1 MSALILIELNG
12 SEVNA
17 CSRAAITAASQ
28 LSDSIDALVLTN
40 DASNSASVSKLAGIN
55 SVKMIVDDALENANV
70 EVASKLIADAMSG
83 YKYLVSGSSTYSKNI
98 LPRVGALLDVQPIS
112 DVCEIKSNN
121 TFVRPLYAGNIM
133 ATVESSDDTIIMTVR
148 ATAFEHSGDG
158 GSAEVEVLSSTI
170 PESNSTFISLQE
182 SQSERP
188 ELTTA
193 ARIVSGG
200 RGLGSKENFALIEQL
215 ADKLD
220 AAVGASRAAV
230 DAGFISND
238 YQVGQTGKVV
248 VPDLYIAV
256 GISGAIQ
263 HLAGMKESKII
274 VAINKDGEA
283 PIFSVADYG
292 LEADL
297 FEALPQ
303 FLEELNKLNS
313 IQK

>member
-12 SEVNA
+12 SEVSAN
-17 CSRAAITAASQ
+17 SRAALTAALQ
-28 LSDSIDALVLTN
+28 LSDRVDALVLTN
-40 DASNSASVSKLAGIN
+40 DSANASAAASMSGIN
-55 SVKMIVDDALENANV
+55 TVKTIVDDSLEHANV
-70 EVASKLIADAMSG
+70 EVASKLIADVMSD
-83 YKYLVSGSSTYSKNI
+83 YKFLVSGSSTYSKNI

-112 DVCEIKSNN
+112 DVCEIKSSN
-121 TFVRPLYAGNIM
+121 TFVRPLYAGNVM
-133 ATVESSDDTIIMTVR
+133 ATVETSDDTIVMTVR
-148 ATAFEHSGDG
+148 ATAFEHAEDV
-158 GSAEVEVLSSTI
+158 GSAAVEVLTPAM

-193 ARIVSGG
+193 ERIVSGG
-200 RGLGSKENFALIEQL
+200 RGLGSKDNFAMIEQL

-248 VPDLYIAV
+248 APKLYLAV

-263 HLAGMKESKII
+263 HLAGMKDSQVI
-274 VAINKDGEA
+274 VVINNDPDA
-283 PIFSVADYG
+283 PMSRMADIVWQV
-292 LEADL
+292 DL
-297 FEALPQ
+297 FDALN
-303 FLEELNKLNS
+303 ELNAY
-313 IQK
+313 QV

>member
-1 MSALILIELNG
+1 MSVLILIELNG
-12 SEVNA
+12 SEVSSN
-17 CSRAAITAASQ
+17 SRAAITAATQ
-28 LSDSIDALVLTN
+28 LSDKIDALVLTDDLDN
-40 DASNSASVSKLAGIN
+40 ATSVTSLNGINTVKVIADSKLEHV
-55 SVKMIVDDALENANV
+55 SV
-70 EVASKLIADAMSG
+70 EVASKLVAKVMAD
-83 YKYLVSGSSTYSKNI
+83 YKYLLSGSSTYSKNI
-98 LPRVGALLDVQPIS
+98 LPTVGALLDVQPIS

-133 ATVESSDDTIIMTVR
+133 ATVESSDETILMTVR

-158 GSAEVEVLSSTI
+158 GSAAIEELSLPI
-170 PESNSTFISLQE
+170 PEQKSNFISLQE

-193 ARIVSGG
+193 DRIVSGG

-248 VPDLYIAV
+248 APKLYLAV

-263 HLAGMKESKII
+263 HLAGMKDSQVI
-274 VAINKDGEA
+274 VVINNDPDA
-283 PIFSVADYG
+283 PMARM
-292 LEADL
+292 ADL
-297 FEALPQ
+297 VWQTDLFGALK
-303 FLEELNKLNS
+303 ELNEHSL
-313 IQK
+313 

>member
-12 SEVNA
+12 SEVSAN
-17 CSRAAITAASQ
+17 SRAAITAASQ
-28 LSDSIDALVLTN
+28 LSDSVDALVLTN
-40 DASNSASVSKLAGIN
+40 DASNSSSVAALSGIN
-55 SVKMIVDDALENANV
+55 TVKMIVDDSLENSSV
-70 EVASKLIADAMSG
+70 EVASKLIADVMG
-83 YKYLVSGSSTYSKNI
+83 DYKYLISGSSTFSKNI

-121 TFVRPLYAGNIM
+121 TFVRPLYAGNVM
-133 ATVESSDDTIIMTVR
+133 ATVETSDETIVMTVR
-148 ATAFEHSGDG
+148 STAFEHSGDG
-158 GSAEVEVLSSTI
+158 GSASVESLSASMS
-170 PESNSTFISLQE
+170 ESNSSFVSLQE
-182 SQSERP
+182 SESERP

-193 ARIVSGG
+193 DRIVSGG

-248 VPDLYIAV
+248 APKLYLAV

-263 HLAGMKESKII
+263 HLAGMKDSQVI
-274 VAINKDGEA
+274 VVINNDPDA
-283 PIFSVADYG
+283 PMSRM
-292 LEADL
+292 ADL
-297 FEALPQ
+297 VWQVDLFDALN
-303 FLEELNKLNS
+303 ELNAY
-313 IQK
+313 QV

>member
-12 SEVNA
+12 SEVSAN
-17 CSRAAITAASQ
+17 SRAAITAALQ
-28 LSDSIDALVLTN
+28 LSDNVDALVLTN
-40 DASNSASVSKLAGIN
+40 DASNSSPVSALAGIN
-55 SVKMIVDDALENANV
+55 TVKMIVDESLEHANV
-70 EVASKLIADAMSG
+70 EVASKLIADVMSD
-83 YKYLVSGSSTYSKNI
+83 YSYLVSGSSTFSKNI

-121 TFVRPLYAGNIM
+121 TFVRPLYAGNVM
-133 ATVESSDDTIIMTVR
+133 ATVETSDEKIVMTVR

-158 GSAEVEVLSSTI
+158 GSASVDTI
-170 PESNSTFISLQE
+170 SASMPGSNSEFVSLQE
-182 SQSERP
+182 SESERP

-193 ARIVSGG
+193 ERIVSGG

-248 VPDLYIAV
+248 APQLYLAV

-263 HLAGMKESKII
+263 HLAGMKDSQVI
-274 VAINKDGEA
+274 VVINNDPDA
-283 PIFSVADYG
+283 PMSRM
-292 LEADL
+292 ADL
-297 FEALPQ
+297 VWQVDLFDALN
-303 FLEELNKLNS
+303 ELNAY
-313 IQK
+313 QV

>member
-1 MSALILIELNG
+1 LD
-12 SEVNA
+12 NA
-17 CSRAAITAASQ
+17 TSVAS
-28 LSDSIDALVLTN
+28 LDGINTVKVVAD
-40 DASNSASVSKLAGIN
+40 SKLEHV
-55 SVKMIVDDALENANV
+55 SVG
-70 EVASKLIADAMSG
+70 VASKLVAEVMAD
-83 YKYLVSGSSTYSKNI
+83 YKYLLSGSSTYSKNI
-98 LPRVGALLDVQPIS
+98 LPTVGALLDVQPIS

-121 TFVRPLYAGNIM
+121 TFVRPLYAGNVM
-133 ATVESSDDTIIMTVR
+133 ATVESSDKTILMTVR

-158 GSAEVEVLSSTI
+158 GSAAIEELSLPI
-170 PESNSTFISLQE
+170 PEQKSKFISLKE

-193 ARIVSGG
+193 DRIVSGG

-248 VPDLYIAV
+248 APKLYLAV

-263 HLAGMKESKII
+263 HLAGMKDSQVI
-274 VAINKDGEA
+274 VVINNDPDA
-283 PIFSVADYG
+283 PMARM
-292 LEADL
+292 ADL
-297 FEALPQ
+297 VWQTDLFGALK
-303 FLEELNKLNS
+303 ELNEYSL
-313 IQK
+313 

>member
-12 SEVNA
+12 SEVSAN
-17 CSRAAITAASQ
+17 SRAAITAASE
-28 LSDSIDALVLTN
+28 LSDTIDALVLTN
-40 DASNSASVSKLAGIN
+40 DSAHSTPVASLSGIN
-55 SVKMIVDDALENANV
+55 TVKMIISPELEHPSV
-70 EVASKLIADAMSG
+70 EVASKLVAEAMSG
-83 YKYLVSGSSTYSKNI
+83 YKYLISGSSTFSKNI
-98 LPRVGALLDVQPIS
+98 LPRVGAHLDVQPIS
-112 DVCEIKSNN
+112 DVCEIKSSN

-133 ATVESSDDTIIMTVR
+133 ATVESNDETMLLTVR
-148 ATAFEHSGDG
+148 STSFEHSPDG
-158 GSAEVEVLSSTI
+158 GSAVVENLSPSISESSST
-170 PESNSTFISLQE
+170 FVSLQE

-193 ARIVSGG
+193 DRIVSGG

-248 VPDLYIAV
+248 APKLYLAV

-263 HLAGMKESKII
+263 HLAGMKDSQVI
-274 VAINKDGEA
+274 VVINSDPDA
-283 PIFSVADYG
+283 PMSRM
-292 LEADL
+292 ADL
-297 FEALPQ
+297 VWQTDLFGALK
-303 FLEELNKLNS
+303 ELNDYTL
-313 IQK
+313 

>member
-12 SEVNA
+12 SEVSAN
-17 CSRAAITAASQ
+17 SRAAITAATQ
-28 LSDSIDALVLTN
+28 LSNSIDALVLTN
-40 DASNSASVSKLAGIN
+40 DASNSSSVAALAGIN
-55 SVKMIVDDALENANV
+55 TVKMIVDNSLEHANV
-70 EVASKLIADAMSG
+70 EVASRLIADVMDDYS
-83 YKYLVSGSSTYSKNI
+83 YLVSGSSTFSKNI

-133 ATVESSDDTIIMTVR
+133 ATVETSDETIVMTVR

-158 GSAEVEVLSSTI
+158 GSASVETI
-170 PESNSTFISLQE
+170 AVTMPDSNSEFISLQE
-182 SQSERP
+182 SESERP

-193 ARIVSGG
+193 DRIVSGG

-248 VPDLYIAV
+248 APKLYLAV

-263 HLAGMKESKII
+263 HLAGMKDSQVI
-274 VAINKDGEA
+274 VVINNDPDA
-283 PIFSVADYG
+283 PMSRM
-292 LEADL
+292 ADL
-297 FEALPQ
+297 VWQVDLFDALN
-303 FLEELNKLNS
+303 ELNAY
-313 IQK
+313 QV

>member
-12 SEVNA
+12 SEVSAN
-17 CSRAAITAASQ
+17 SRAALTAALQ
-28 LSDSIDALVLTN
+28 LSDSVDALVLTN
-40 DASNSASVSKLAGIN
+40 DSANASSAASMSGIN
-55 SVKMIVDDALENANV
+55 TVKTIVDDSLEHANV
-70 EVASKLIADAMSG
+70 EVASKLIADVMSD
-83 YKYLVSGSSTYSKNI
+83 YKFLVSGSSTYSKNI

-112 DVCEIKSNN
+112 DVCEIKSSN
-121 TFVRPLYAGNIM
+121 TFVRPLYAGNVM
-133 ATVESSDDTIIMTVR
+133 ATVETSDDTIVMTVR
-148 ATAFEHSGDG
+148 ATAFEHAEDG
-158 GSAEVEVLSSTI
+158 GSAAVKALSPAM

-193 ARIVSGG
+193 ERIVSGG
-200 RGLGSKENFALIEQL
+200 RGLGSKDNFAMIEQL

-248 VPDLYIAV
+248 APKLYLAV

-263 HLAGMKESKII
+263 HLAGMKDSQVI
-274 VAINKDGEA
+274 VVINNDPDA
-283 PIFSVADYG
+283 PMSRMADIVWQV
-292 LEADL
+292 DL
-297 FEALPQ
+297 FDALN
-303 FLEELNKLNS
+303 ELNAY
-313 IQK
+313 QV

>member
-1 MSALILIELNG
+1 VMS
-12 SEVNA
+12 
-17 CSRAAITAASQ
+17 
-28 LSDSIDALVLTN
+28 D
-40 DASNSASVSKLAGIN
+40 
-55 SVKMIVDDALENANV
+55 
-70 EVASKLIADAMSG
+70 
-83 YKYLVSGSSTYSKNI
+83 YKYLLSGSSTYSKNI
-98 LPRVGALLDVQPIS
+98 LPTVGALLDVQPIS

-133 ATVESSDDTIIMTVR
+133 ATVESSDDTILMTVR
-148 ATAFEHSGDG
+148 ATAFEHSGDS
-158 GSAEVEVLSSTI
+158 GSAVIEELSLSI
-170 PESNSTFISLQE
+170 PEQKSNFISLQE

-193 ARIVSGG
+193 DRIVSGG

-248 VPDLYIAV
+248 APKLYLAV

-263 HLAGMKESKII
+263 HLAGMKDSQVI
-274 VAINKDGEA
+274 VVINNDPDA
-283 PIFSVADYG
+283 PMARM
-292 LEADL
+292 ADL
-297 FEALPQ
+297 VWQTDLFGALK
-303 FLEELNKLNS
+303 ELNEHSL
-313 IQK
+313 